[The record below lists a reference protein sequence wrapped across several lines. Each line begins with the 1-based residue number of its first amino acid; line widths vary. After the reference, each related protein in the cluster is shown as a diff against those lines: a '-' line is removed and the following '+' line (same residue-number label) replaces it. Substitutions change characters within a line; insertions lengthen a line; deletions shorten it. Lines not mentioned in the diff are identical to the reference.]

1 LREQREFVF
10 DIDVVGASNLRCPS
24 CPQGNVVGYRL
35 PHGNMEP
42 ELLKRIV
49 DKAQGECRVRQINL
63 FAWAEPL
70 LHPQLPELVNIVQA
84 RGIPCHLSSN
94 LNILPHAD
102 AIMAANPASFKIS
115 ASGYTQEIY
124 GFSHRGGNVA
134 KVKKHMQELAKAKK
148 RANAATRIYV
158 NYHRYRHNLKEEPLM
173 REYAASLGIGF
184 EPVWALMLPLEKII
198 GHLEGVEDKFSL
210 TEEDDQLIEHL
221 ALPFK
226 EALASARQER
236 DQPCRL
242 RDSQIS
248 LDFQG
253 NVQLCCGVFDA
264 SRFTLGH
271 FIDMSL
277 DEIQEIRNNH
287 AMCARC
293 LPLGG
298 HVYLTYG
305 IQNLLQLVMANISQ
319 EDVKLLHLEN
329 ELAQKRLWQ
338 IMYRMYA
345 KLPVDILSSRQKEAV
360 LTCVQRVISGAR
372 RTFSRRGN

>member
-1 LREQREFVF
+1 MREFVF
-10 DIDVVGASNLRCPS
+10 DIDVVGICNLRCPS
-24 CPQGNVVGYRL
+24 CPQGNVTGYRL

-49 DKAQGECRVRQINL
+49 DKAQAECKVRQINL

-84 RGIPCHLSSN
+84 KGIPCHLSSN
-94 LNILPHAD
+94 LNILPDAD
-102 AIMAANPASFKIS
+102 AIMAANPSSFKIS
-115 ASGYTQEIY
+115 ASGFTQEVY

-134 KVKKHMQELAKAKK
+134 KVKKHMQELAEAKK
-148 RANAATRIYV
+148 LTNASTRIYV

-173 REYAASLGIGF
+173 REYAASLGFSF
-184 EPVWALMLPLEKII
+184 EPAWALMLPLEKIV
-198 GHLEGVEDKFSL
+198 GHFSEAKDKFSL
-210 TEEDDQLIEHL
+210 TEEDYQLIEHL

-226 EALASARQER
+226 EALVAAREEG

-253 NVQLCCGVFDA
+253 NVQLCCGIFDA

-271 FIDMSL
+271 FMDMSL
-277 DEIQEIRNNH
+277 DEIQEIRDSH

-293 LPLGG
+293 MSLGG

-319 EDVKLLHLEN
+319 EDVKLLDLEN

-338 IMYRMYA
+338 ILHGMYA
-345 KLPVDILSSRQKEAV
+345 KLPVDILSSRQKEA
-360 LTCVQRVISGAR
+360 LLACAQRVGSKVR
-372 RTFSRRGN
+372 STFSRRDN